1 MARRIKPLFFAYRKL
16 GRNGLTEK
24 ELRHI
29 IRYLHLIL
37 NCRNSSYP
45 EAVIL
50 GSVKGW
56 RGTKGAVAQL
66 GERSVRNAKVV
77 GSIPIGSTILY
88 YQNYPRYRQIFSR
101 EVVFLKLAT
110 HYSVRDLG
118 CVCLGYKQRSKCAN
132 CNDLDETA
140 SRNRI
145 PYRKHPMR
153 YLFDKLVAP
162 KFFYI
167 GA

>member
-1 MARRIKPLFFAYRKL
+1 MKPLFVDCPKL

-77 GSIPIGSTILY
+77 GSIPIGSTISY
-88 YQNYPRYRQIFSR
+88 SQNYPPYRLIFFR
-101 EVVFLKLAT
+101 EVEFLVLAT
-110 HYSVRDLG
+110 H
-118 CVCLGYKQRSKCAN
+118 
-132 CNDLDETA
+132 
-140 SRNRI
+140 
-145 PYRKHPMR
+145 
-153 YLFDKLVAP
+153 
-162 KFFYI
+162 
-167 GA
+167 